1 MIANSTQ
8 LVQAAQRGDTKS
20 VTQLYMATYKSA
32 YLATKSIV
40 QNQKDAEALVKDSY
54 LEAFYNINTIP
65 DVSRFD
71 KWFNTI
77 VDRKSKEYLLK
88 KNSAIFPQSINA
100 AASFWN
106 DENVLPQ
113 AMVAPN
119 LSDSAMN
126 IIYALPENQK
136 LILIMY
142 YNQQLSVAEIA
153 QTLSVS
159 ADEVKGTLFNAK
171 QAVERGIAAI
181 NPSGATTAAV
191 ISATLNR
198 AAQTCVVPP
207 GQIAEII
214 NTLTGGSAPAQQA
227 PVAPVTRPMQN
238 VQPMQNNAA
247 MPNTQPMQNNT
258 AVPNTQPMQNNAAM
272 PNTQPMQNS
281 TAVPNAQPMSYPDA
295 STEQYSQPAV
305 SDPVI
310 NGTPQN
316 AAVAKKGISKGAKL
330 ALIIGGA
337 AVLVIAAVIVVA
349 IIMFSNQNSAD
360 VVSTQP
366 ATTAAN
372 EPTEAESQTETI
384 NTNSGADDNKLY
396 DNSYALP
403 ASYKY
408 QLASFDKKNGFDSG
422 LGIDEKDTIKQFE
435 ELPEIKKIMSDK
447 DAYVRLR
454 VTQSVEGSREIYNYY
469 GGDDIAYVLFI
480 NTSERGCQVP
490 NRFNLIFNASSD
502 ATLADLRATAK
513 KFLALTK
520 LDDTAVN
527 ALLYSDMSELSTIE
541 AADNLGNVYFSN
553 SISEDSLSISVSFYP
568 GYNDETP
575 EGIKAKY
582 YDDDMSKYLDAN
594 KVFNNPDI
602 DFNKDLTSQ
611 GLSKLTS
618 VDYAKKIAN
627 EYYMPS
633 ISYTTDQN
641 GKTTDIEYSISDDFE
656 LESKD
661 GKISEVEVS
670 ASYSEDSWGGPNGEI
685 SFEYSDGSE
694 CLGDCAKLALEQFK
708 FFDKDFSLSEK
719 ELKLS
724 DDDDSK
730 ELDVKTKLSPNGK
743 ATLEIENDGSNV
755 TYTLSWES
763 DED

>member
-214 NTLTGGSAPAQQA
+214 NTLTGGAAPAQQA

-238 VQPMQNNAA
+238 VQPMQNN
-247 MPNTQPMQNNT
+247 
-258 AVPNTQPMQNNAAM
+258 
-272 PNTQPMQNS
+272 
-281 TAVPNAQPMSYPDA
+281 TAVPNAQPTQNNTVMPNAQPIQNNTTMPNAQPMSNPAA

-305 SDPVI
+305 SDQVI

-316 AAVAKKGISKGAKL
+316 VAVAKKGISKGAKL

-366 ATTAAN
+366 ATTAAT

-435 ELPEIKKIMSDK
+435 ELPEIKEIMSDK

-454 VTQSVEGSREIYNYY
+454 VTQSGEGSREIYNYY
-469 GGDDIAYVLFI
+469 SGDDIAYALFI

-490 NRFNLIFNASSD
+490 NRFNLILNASSD

-527 ALLYSDMSELSTIE
+527 ALLYSDMSELGSIE
-541 AADNLGNVYFSN
+541 VADDLGNVYFSN
-553 SISEDSLSISVSFYP
+553 SITEDSLSISVSFYP
-568 GYNDETP
+568 GYNNEVP

-633 ISYTTDQN
+633 ISCTTDQN
-641 GKTTDIEYSISDDFE
+641 GKTTDIQYSISDDFE

-661 GKISEVEVS
+661 GKISEVEIS

-685 SFEYSDGSE
+685 GFEYADGSE

-730 ELDVKTKLSPNGK
+730 ELEVKTKLSPNGK
-743 ATLEIENDGSNV
+743 ATLEIENDGSNA

>member
-54 LEAFYNINTIP
+54 LESFYNINTIP

-272 PNTQPMQNS
+272 PN
-281 TAVPNAQPMSYPDA
+281 AQPMSYSAA

-316 AAVAKKGISKGAKL
+316 SAVAKKGISKGAKL

-480 NTSERGCQVP
+480 NTSEKGCQVP

-513 KFLALTK
+513 KFLELTN

-568 GYNDETP
+568 GYNNEAP

-730 ELDVKTKLSPNGK
+730 ELEVKTKLSPNGK
-743 ATLEIENDGSNV
+743 ATLEIENDGLNV

>member
-214 NTLTGGSAPAQQA
+214 NTLTGGAAPAQQA

-238 VQPMQNNAA
+238 VHPMQNNAA
-247 MPNTQPMQNNT
+247 MPNTQPMQNNI
-258 AVPNTQPMQNNAAM
+258 AVPNTQPMQNN
-272 PNTQPMQNS
+272 
-281 TAVPNAQPMSYPDA
+281 TAVPNAQPMSYPAA

-316 AAVAKKGISKGAKL
+316 SAVAKKGISKGAKL

-366 ATTAAN
+366 TTTAAN

-469 GGDDIAYVLFI
+469 GGDDIAYVLLI

-568 GYNDETP
+568 GYNNEAP

-618 VDYAKKIAN
+618 VDYANKIAN

-730 ELDVKTKLSPNGK
+730 ELEVKTKLSPNGK
-743 ATLEIENDGSNV
+743 ATLEIENDGLNV

>member
-1 MIANSTQ
+1 
-8 LVQAAQRGDTKS
+8 
-20 VTQLYMATYKSA
+20 
-32 YLATKSIV
+32 
-40 QNQKDAEALVKDSY
+40 
-54 LEAFYNINTIP
+54 
-65 DVSRFD
+65 
-71 KWFNTI
+71 
-77 VDRKSKEYLLK
+77 
-88 KNSAIFPQSINA
+88 
-100 AASFWN
+100 
-106 DENVLPQ
+106 
-113 AMVAPN
+113 
-119 LSDSAMN
+119 
-126 IIYALPENQK
+126 
-136 LILIMY
+136 
-142 YNQQLSVAEIA
+142 
-153 QTLSVS
+153 
-159 ADEVKGTLFNAK
+159 
-171 QAVERGIAAI
+171 
-181 NPSGATTAAV
+181 
-191 ISATLNR
+191 
-198 AAQTCVVPP
+198 
-207 GQIAEII
+207 
-214 NTLTGGSAPAQQA
+214 
-227 PVAPVTRPMQN
+227 
-238 VQPMQNNAA
+238 
-247 MPNTQPMQNNT
+247 
-258 AVPNTQPMQNNAAM
+258 
-272 PNTQPMQNS
+272 MQNS
-281 TAVPNAQPMSYPDA
+281 TAVPNAQPMSYPAA

-661 GKISEVEVS
+661 GKISEVEIS

-719 ELKLS
+719 ELNLS

-730 ELDVKTKLSPNGK
+730 ELEVKTKLSPNGK

>member
-191 ISATLNR
+191 ISATLSR

-214 NTLTGGSAPAQQA
+214 NTLTGGAAPAQQA

-247 MPNTQPMQNNT
+247 MPNTQPMQN
-258 AVPNTQPMQNNAAM
+258 
-272 PNTQPMQNS
+272 S
-281 TAVPNAQPMSYPDA
+281 TAVPNA
-295 STEQYSQPAV
+295 
-305 SDPVI
+305 
-310 NGTPQN
+310 
-316 AAVAKKGISKGAKL
+316 
-330 ALIIGGA
+330 
-337 AVLVIAAVIVVA
+337 
-349 IIMFSNQNSAD
+349 
-360 VVSTQP
+360 
-366 ATTAAN
+366 
-372 EPTEAESQTETI
+372 
-384 NTNSGADDNKLY
+384 
-396 DNSYALP
+396 
-403 ASYKY
+403 
-408 QLASFDKKNGFDSG
+408 
-422 LGIDEKDTIKQFE
+422 
-435 ELPEIKKIMSDK
+435 
-447 DAYVRLR
+447 
-454 VTQSVEGSREIYNYY
+454 
-469 GGDDIAYVLFI
+469 
-480 NTSERGCQVP
+480 
-490 NRFNLIFNASSD
+490 
-502 ATLADLRATAK
+502 
-513 KFLALTK
+513 
-520 LDDTAVN
+520 
-527 ALLYSDMSELSTIE
+527 
-541 AADNLGNVYFSN
+541 
-553 SISEDSLSISVSFYP
+553 
-568 GYNDETP
+568 
-575 EGIKAKY
+575 
-582 YDDDMSKYLDAN
+582 
-594 KVFNNPDI
+594 
-602 DFNKDLTSQ
+602 
-611 GLSKLTS
+611 
-618 VDYAKKIAN
+618 
-627 EYYMPS
+627 
-633 ISYTTDQN
+633 
-641 GKTTDIEYSISDDFE
+641 
-656 LESKD
+656 
-661 GKISEVEVS
+661 
-670 ASYSEDSWGGPNGEI
+670 
-685 SFEYSDGSE
+685 
-694 CLGDCAKLALEQFK
+694 
-708 FFDKDFSLSEK
+708 
-719 ELKLS
+719 
-724 DDDDSK
+724 
-730 ELDVKTKLSPNGK
+730 
-743 ATLEIENDGSNV
+743 
-755 TYTLSWES
+755 
-763 DED
+763 